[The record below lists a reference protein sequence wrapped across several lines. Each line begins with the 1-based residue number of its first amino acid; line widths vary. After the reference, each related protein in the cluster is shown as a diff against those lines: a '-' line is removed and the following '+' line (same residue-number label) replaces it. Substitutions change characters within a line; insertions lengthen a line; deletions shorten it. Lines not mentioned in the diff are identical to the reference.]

1 MLGHYQFFTAMRMK
15 GPGSAFEEVTRS
27 IYEEGGGTPAPAP
40 MPQPCAPTVVPSPI
54 PAPKGIGL
62 DFGFDVFAHP
72 GLWFLFGS
80 LFVILVV
87 FLIEYLGRKMRKED

>member
-1 MLGHYQFFTAMRMK
+1 MLGHYQLFTAMRIK

-27 IYEEGGGTPAPAP
+27 IYEEGGGTPASAP
-40 MPQPCAPTVVPSPI
+40 MPQPCTPTVVPSPI
-54 PAPKGIGL
+54 PAPKGIG
-62 DFGFDVFAHP
+62 DVFAHP

>member
-1 MLGHYQFFTAMRMK
+1 MLGHYQLFTAMRMK

-27 IYEEGGGTPAPAP
+27 IYEEGGGTPASAP
-40 MPQPCAPTVVPSPI
+40 MPQPCTPTVVPSPI

-72 GLWFLFGS
+72 CLWFLFGC
-80 LFVILVV
+80 LFVILAV
-87 FLIEYLGRKMRKED
+87 FLMDYLGRKKERKD